1 MGEITLHLPDQL
13 IERAQ
18 QAGLLN
24 TETIAE
30 VLSLALGDEA
40 SGVPPLP
47 IRSIRSF
54 FDQIHDAVFL
64 LDLNGRHFAANERAV
79 DMFGYTVEEI
89 YTKSALELSGE
100 PEATDNVMGRLL
112 AGEHVPMLK
121 RWMRH
126 KSGALFP
133 VEVTAQLVRDSEG
146 KPAYIQSIVRD
157 ITEHIQSEQR
167 IRDAESLLRTIINAV
182 PNHIF
187 ARDGEGRYVIANEA
201 AAQIVGSTVDE
212 IIGKTDFDLGVP
224 AAAQIRAEDADVLRV
239 GEPRTILEDEFIDP
253 RGERHLYSTTKV
265 PIKLPGTNID
275 AVLCVS
281 TDISPLKQMQADLHE
296 AVRQAYALETERQ
309 RVTIL
314 AKFIQDT
321 SHEFRTPLSIIG
333 TSVYL
338 LRRSS
343 DEARRDDHARVANDQ
358 INRITRLLDH
368 LQAMAELD
376 AGVDFHRQAVNINHL
391 LRDLRSHFAAL
402 CERREIRFD
411 CAFDN
416 TIPTIIG
423 DPVRLSEACSQLI
436 DNALRHTD
444 SGGSVVIT
452 TARNH
457 DGISIEVRDTGVGI
471 HPDALPHIFDRFWR
485 QDEARTTPGFGLG
498 LPIAQRIIERHGGKI
513 TVDSRVDAGSVFTVH
528 LPSVSPE

>member
-224 AAAQIRAEDADVLRV
+224 AAAQIRAEDATCCVWAS
-239 GEPRTILEDEFIDP
+239 
-253 RGERHLYSTTKV
+253 RG
-265 PIKLPGTNID
+265 
-275 AVLCVS
+275 
-281 TDISPLKQMQADLHE
+281 
-296 AVRQAYALETERQ
+296 
-309 RVTIL
+309 
-314 AKFIQDT
+314 
-321 SHEFRTPLSIIG
+321 
-333 TSVYL
+333 
-338 LRRSS
+338 RSS
-343 DEARRDDHARVANDQ
+343 KMSSSTPEVNDTCTAP
-358 INRITRLLDH
+358 RKS
-368 LQAMAELD
+368 
-376 AGVDFHRQAVNINHL
+376 
-391 LRDLRSHFAAL
+391 RSNF
-402 CERREIRFD
+402 
-411 CAFDN
+411 
-416 TIPTIIG
+416 P
-423 DPVRLSEACSQLI
+423 
-436 DNALRHTD
+436 
-444 SGGSVVIT
+444 
-452 TARNH
+452 
-457 DGISIEVRDTGVGI
+457 
-471 HPDALPHIFDRFWR
+471 
-485 QDEARTTPGFGLG
+485 ARTSTPCCVCR
-498 LPIAQRIIERHGGKI
+498 PTSRHSNKCRLICMKRCGRP
-513 TVDSRVDAGSVFTVH
+513 TRWR
-528 LPSVSPE
+528 PSASA